1 MKKILATNSNNWTAL
16 FARLALGITIFPHGA
31 QKLLGWFGG
40 FGFTGTMG
48 FLTTQA
54 HLPWILAFL
63 VIIIESI
70 GALALIFGF
79 GTRIAAFGILINF
92 LGILFTTHLNNGF
105 FMNWYSQGGKAEGIE
120 YFILL
125 FGLAIVALIAGGGKA
140 SIDAALTGQTTKIK
154 SPLFSN
160 DKKVLA

>member
-1 MKKILATNSNNWTAL
+1 MKKIFATNPNNWTAL

-40 FGFTGTMG
+40 YGFTGTMG

-70 GALALIFGF
+70 GALTLIFGF
-79 GTRIAAFGILINF
+79 GTRIAAFGILANF
-92 LGILFTTHLNNGF
+92 LGILFTTHLSNGF
-105 FMNWYSQGGKAEGIE
+105 FMNWYAQPNKGEGIE
-120 YFILL
+120 YFILV
-125 FGLAIVALIAGGGKA
+125 FGLAIVSLIAGGGKA
-140 SIDAALTGQTTKIK
+140 SADAVLTGKTNKVIN
-154 SPLFSN
+154 PFFLN
-160 DKKVLA
+160 NKKVMA